1 MKDFVLSSYRGHF
14 FDSYDVKSEFPLSI
28 YIILGILQL
37 IEWIRQLATYIFVYI
52 PSSLKKILLP
62 KIAHHP
68 AIITNRSF

>member
-37 IEWIRQLATYIFVYI
+37 IEWIRQLDTY
-52 PSSLKKILLP
+52 
-62 KIAHHP
+62 
-68 AIITNRSF
+68 